1 MDVGDQIISM
11 MIINNITHN
20 LRVQKLARVVP
31 IYVSLLPL
39 S

>member
-1 MDVGDQIISM
+1 MDVGDHIMSM
-11 MIINNITHN
+11 IIINNFTHN
-20 LRVQKLARVVP
+20 LRVQKLARVLP